1 MSLKVTSQELL
12 AHALKELLQTNDLD
26 SVSVESILAV
36 SGVSRATFY
45 KYFGSKYELAEHVFL
60 SELANGQF
68 FDYSRSLEEREI
80 EILKYLERN
89 RTLYRNAL
97 TSREFRD
104 AWMRA
109 AYKADREYLGTLY
122 ASTGASQEEIRLF
135 AEFASRAM
143 VDTTWLW
150 VTDPG
155 PYSPEYLARKLV
167 LFVEHGTSALT
178 ALGKPGF

>member
-1 MSLKVTSQELL
+1 MSLKATSQELL
-12 AHALKELLQTNDLD
+12 ARALKELLQNTDLD
-26 SVSVESILAV
+26 SVSVENILAV

-60 SELANGQF
+60 SELANEQF
-68 FDYSRSLEEREI
+68 FDYSRPLEERET
-80 EILKYLERN
+80 EILRYLELN

-97 TSREFRD
+97 ASCEFRN

-109 AYKADREYLGTLY
+109 AYKADREYLSALY
-122 ASTGASQEEIRLF
+122 ASTGASKEEIHLF

-155 PYSPEYLARKLV
+155 PHSPEYLARKLV

-178 ALGKPGF
+178 ARGEPKF